1 MILCKASRVEI
12 LSAIFAAFFILCI
25 LSRTILC
32 GIFLTKTGK
41 AKIMQLFLIKNPDD
55 TQIVPYKLARI
66 VFAETQGAS
75 LQIAE
80 AMASMIYNIHIKY
93 DKSFEDIS
101 NDKNIFDALD
111 EKSKRHKY
119 MNVDVNDR
127 KFLMCLRVIKTMMH
141 GCLPDSVFGATKFHH
156 TDIIPQWAIARGYIA
171 ECEDILFY
179 L

>member
-1 MILCKASRVEI
+1 
-12 LSAIFAAFFILCI
+12 
-25 LSRTILC
+25 
-32 GIFLTKTGK
+32 
-41 AKIMQLFLIKNPDD
+41 MQLALIKNPDD

-101 NDKNIFDALD
+101 NDKNIFDVLD
-111 EKSKRHKY
+111 KKSKRHQY
-119 MNVDVNDR
+119 MNVDVNNR
-127 KFLMCLRVIKTMMH
+127 RFLMCLRVIKTMMH
-141 GCLPDSVFGATKFHH
+141 GVLPDSVFGATKFHH
-156 TDIIPQWAIARGYIA
+156 ADIIPQWAIARGYIA
-171 ECEDILFY
+171 EYEDILFY